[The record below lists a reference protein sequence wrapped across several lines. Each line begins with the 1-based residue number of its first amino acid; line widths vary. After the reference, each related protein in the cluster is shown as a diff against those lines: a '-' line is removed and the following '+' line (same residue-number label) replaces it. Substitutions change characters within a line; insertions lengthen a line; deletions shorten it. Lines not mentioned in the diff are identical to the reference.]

1 MAGIIYELVDV
12 LEEEKECYEGL
23 NQLADYTKTA
33 VVNKNIEFL
42 KEVIET
48 EEQFVGRLN
57 LLGKKRE
64 SLMNDIAIV
73 TGTRSKGITITL
85 IIEKIG
91 KDTEMGIKLAELR
104 DSIKG
109 LLEEIK
115 GKSDFNKQLLS
126 DSLEIVDFMVNAIR
140 GTKGYVQVGNY
151 SKAGEELNVERQQ
164 RIFDRTQ

>member
-109 LLEEIK
+109 LLGEIK
-115 GKSDFNKQLLS
+115 EKSDFNKQLLS

>member
-104 DSIKG
+104 DNIKS
-109 LLEEIK
+109 LLGEIK

>member
-104 DSIKG
+104 DNIKS
-109 LLEEIK
+109 LLGEIK
-115 GKSDFNKQLLS
+115 EKSDFNKQLLS

>member
-1 MAGIIYELVDV
+1 
-12 LEEEKECYEGL
+12 
-23 NQLADYTKTA
+23 
-33 VVNKNIEFL
+33 
-42 KEVIET
+42 
-48 EEQFVGRLN
+48 
-57 LLGKKRE
+57 
-64 SLMNDIAIV
+64 MNDIAIV

-104 DSIKG
+104 DNIKS
-109 LLEEIK
+109 LLGEIK
-115 GKSDFNKQLLS
+115 EKSDFNKQLLS